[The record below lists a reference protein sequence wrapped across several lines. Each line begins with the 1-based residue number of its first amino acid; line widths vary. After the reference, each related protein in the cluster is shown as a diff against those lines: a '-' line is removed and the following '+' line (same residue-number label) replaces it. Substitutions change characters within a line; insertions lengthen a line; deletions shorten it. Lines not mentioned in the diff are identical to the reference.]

1 VTGEPSVTV
10 VVPVLN
16 RRERMLRCLDAV
28 LGQRYVSYDV
38 LVLDTGSSDGTPE
51 ACVERASGSDV
62 RVRVEVMPTTPG
74 GARNASARLTES
86 EIIAFTDS
94 DCIPDPGWLAEAVAP
109 FADPAVGVV
118 TGTTRPED
126 PPPLGPW

>member
-1 VTGEPSVTV
+1 MTGEPSVTV

-51 ACVERASGSDV
+51 ACVERASGSELERLAKPGTSLDV
-62 RVRVEVMPTTPG
+62 KRPIRLAGVSNDAFCARVW
-74 GARNASARLTES
+74 ARL
-86 EIIAFTDS
+86 
-94 DCIPDPGWLAEAVAP
+94 
-109 FADPAVGVV
+109 
-118 TGTTRPED
+118 
-126 PPPLGPW
+126 